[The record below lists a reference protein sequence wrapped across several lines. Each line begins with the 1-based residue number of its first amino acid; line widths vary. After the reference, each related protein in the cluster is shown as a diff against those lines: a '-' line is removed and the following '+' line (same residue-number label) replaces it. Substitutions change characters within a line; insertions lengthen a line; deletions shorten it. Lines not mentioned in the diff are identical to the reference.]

1 MKNLALILVLAFFS
15 IATFGQKVDLSGK
28 WMLNREI
35 SELGPR
41 FSLAPESLTVE
52 HARKTLDMTST
63 TEFNGLEYQISQHLS
78 LNGKACENKGFNDS
92 VTSSTATY
100 DKKSGILT
108 IVTRGTVQGSGYTLT
123 QTMSL
128 KEGKLIVASEADSE
142 MGTMNETFVFDK
154 FLQNSMN

>member
-1 MKNLALILVLAFFS
+1 MKHLALILVLASFS
-15 IATFGQKVDLSGK
+15 ITTFGQKVDFSGK

-35 SELGPR
+35 SELGPQ

-52 HARKTLDMTST
+52 HSRKTLDMTST
-63 TEFNGLEYQISQHLS
+63 TEFNGQEYQISQHLT
-78 LNGKACENKGFNDS
+78 LDGKACENKGFNDS

-100 DKKSGILT
+100 DKKSGIVT
-108 IVTRGTVQGSGYTLT
+108 IVTRGTVQGSDYTLT

-128 KEGKLIVASEADSE
+128 KEGMLVVASEAVSD

-154 FLQNSMN
+154 FLQNSVN